1 VVATALADERTVFVV
16 QEEQRFQLPA
26 GEPAE

>member
-26 GEPAE
+26 GERG